1 MTKKTIYLLIGI
13 LLCSCQ
19 KELSSERIDGDL
31 CLYMNCLIG
40 NAGDKEID
48 IRAAYPLKSQG
59 KASIMIEPSDI
70 CLTLNQSPLDLRRP
84 ESDLYGTGS
93 IFTFDTEIN
102 PGDEIVVEAKKSGFP
117 CVTAAT
123 RVPRP
128 VKLISATVKNIL
140 SGYIEME
147 IIFEEDEEGHYG
159 ILFNDFEISEAPG
172 IVSAESYDMI
182 IPDSILGKS
191 VQLWNR
197 NKEKR
202 EGKKVTVRTYVDID
216 RINLPKS
223 LDISIL
229 SLSPEAYGYLKGKY
243 INRNINPA
251 TIGMATPTFSYSNVI
266 GGIGVI
272 GSWWATKGVLHNPFI

>member
-1 MTKKTIYLLIGI
+1 
-13 LLCSCQ
+13 
-19 KELSSERIDGDL
+19 
-31 CLYMNCLIG
+31 MNCLIG
-40 NAGDKEID
+40 SAGDKEID
-48 IRAAYPLKSQG
+48 VRAAYPLKSKG

-93 IFTFDTEIN
+93 VFTFDTEIN

-117 CVTAAT
+117 YVTAAT

-229 SLSPEAYGYLKGKY
+229 SLSPEAYRYLKGKY

-251 TIGMATPTFSYSNVI
+251 AIGMATPTFSYSNVI

-272 GSWWATKGVLHNPFI
+272 GSWWATKDVLHNPFI